1 MTKQTTAL
9 SDALGSLALGAA
21 LLALMLASISLL
33 SGAKPAILSPAD
45 WPLVEYVLACLLM
58 TGMSVALGYLPWRVL
73 SEARRKA

>member
-45 WPLVEYVLACLLM
+45 FV
-58 TGMSVALGYLPWRVL
+58 GRFLP
-73 SEARRKA
+73 